1 MVQVHSLQREAFNGL
16 FGTLTHWLGDAN
28 RWAVEL
34 ENSDKVMSIRAINL
48 SLVRERKGKPC
59 RGITK
64 CIRRSSQSQADT
76 CKSALYSAALHYRVG
91 RGHRLARICTEL
103 IVGK

>member
-48 SLVRERKGKPC
+48 SLKERLLGRRRRC
-59 RGITK
+59 A
-64 CIRRSSQSQADT
+64 RRSWAT
-76 CKSALYSAALHYRVG
+76 P
-91 RGHRLARICTEL
+91 ARSPSMIMIL
-103 IVGK
+103 IIMV

>member
-34 ENSDKVMSIRAINL
+34 ENSDKVMSIRTINL
-48 SLVRERKGKPC
+48 SLVRERK
-59 RGITK
+59 
-64 CIRRSSQSQADT
+64 
-76 CKSALYSAALHYRVG
+76 
-91 RGHRLARICTEL
+91 ARE
-103 IVGK
+103 

>member
-1 MVQVHSLQREAFNGL
+1 MGDVVQVHSLEREAFNGL

-48 SLVRERKGKPC
+48 SLARERKAKPLP
-59 RGITK
+59 GNNQVYQTLIAITGRHLQK
-64 CIRRSSQSQADT
+64 RSLQCCFTLQ
-76 CKSALYSAALHYRVG
+76 G
-91 RGHRLARICTEL
+91 GARS
-103 IVGK
+103 

>member
-16 FGTLTHWLGDAN
+16 FGTPTHWLGDAN

-48 SLVRERKGKPC
+48 SLVRERKAKPLP
-59 RGITK
+59 GNNQVYQTLIAITGRHLQK
-64 CIRRSSQSQADT
+64 RSLQCCFTLQ
-76 CKSALYSAALHYRVG
+76 G
-91 RGHRLARICTEL
+91 GARS
-103 IVGK
+103 